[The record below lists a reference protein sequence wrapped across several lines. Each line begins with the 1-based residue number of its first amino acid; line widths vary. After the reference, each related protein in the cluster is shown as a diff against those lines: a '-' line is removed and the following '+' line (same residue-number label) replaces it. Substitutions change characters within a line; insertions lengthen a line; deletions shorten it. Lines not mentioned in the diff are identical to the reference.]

1 MYPGYWNPAI
11 SISCHFNNTLCIY
24 TLYLIKTYSTD
35 NSCMEWIPIEMTGFR
50 QTMVNATRS
59 LVWGFYISID
69 ILCCVWLLFLL
80 IDSVSRRLMEQHVSA
95 VNGRSSGSVLNRGW
109 RGSVCTVLLCVLLRE
124 KCQRWAVWMG
134 VSLPPSSLLE
144 RQWGRTFPG
153 LKLCLGVMGYE
164 EERDS
169 YALKSYW
176 EPDRHTERD
185 DCVIDL
191 ADRKEIKIY
200 TELNTRK

>member
-1 MYPGYWNPAI
+1 MNHGYWNPAI

-59 LVWGFYISID
+59 LVWGFYIIID

-109 RGSVCTVLLCVLLRE
+109 RGSVCTVLLCTPQREVSEVSCVNGGLASPLLLAGE
-124 KCQRWAVWMG
+124 AVRQN
-134 VSLPPSSLLE
+134 VSRVEALS
-144 RQWGRTFPG
+144 RGHG
-153 LKLCLGVMGYE
+153 LRRGEGFLC
-164 EERDS
+164 
-169 YALKSYW
+169 
-176 EPDRHTERD
+176 T
-185 DCVIDL
+185 
-191 ADRKEIKIY
+191 
-200 TELNTRK
+200 